1 MSIVYLLI
9 YLANTGLKKLLNLI
23 CSFLTVSSENK
34 LYGFM
39 ENLHSRYFLLNM
51 HQSVKLLIF
60 LFVFQVDM
68 VVHGETNVMEDVDGT
83 DPYEIPKQMGIF
95 KVISSGC
102 PLTTADIVARIIK
115 HRFVAIHCW
124 TTFNPLTPK
133 I

>member
-1 MSIVYLLI
+1 
-9 YLANTGLKKLLNLI
+9 
-23 CSFLTVSSENK
+23 
-34 LYGFM
+34 
-39 ENLHSRYFLLNM
+39 M
-51 HQSVKLLIF
+51 HQSVKLLLF

-83 DPYEIPKQMGIF
+83 DPYEIPKQKGMF

-102 PLTTADIVARIIK
+102 PLTTADIVDRIIK

-124 TTFNPLTPK
+124 TTFNPFTPK